1 MTQTIQLP
9 SGCIQEVMAAL
20 EQPLIGGEWILQRYK
35 SDRLPVITATALV
48 KPTREGIPV
57 CFQGYTSRQTG
68 VVG

>member
-1 MTQTIQLP
+1 
-9 SGCIQEVMAAL
+9 MAAL